1 MKRKSALILVA
12 AVLALSAS
20 ASFGNTSPQKAGL
33 EIKDSLDRTVSI
45 PARVERIVSIQ
56 PEISRLIVALG
67 AGDNLVGVDYTLQL
81 HDPMFRIIY
90 PKEHKL
96 ALVSMA
102 ENNINLEMTMR
113 LKPDIIFVSPYE
125 RQIVRALEG
134 KTRIPVVALA
144 SMGSF
149 ATLCEEMRL
158 VGRALGRGNRADELV
173 AYFNEGVHRVRKS
186 LQAVPEQKKPRVYL
200 SFWGSLTR
208 TPVLYEPVDA
218 AGGINVAEKIAPD
231 ILGSVS
237 TKVNVEQI
245 IRWNPDI
252 ILVHGHYPPRERT
265 MTVDQVLAD
274 SRLAAVEAVRSKKVF
289 YTLGFWDWWDMA
301 EVMIETH
308 YLARLFYPDR
318 FAGFDLIREGNA
330 IFKKFY
336 GIEAGFSELC
346 RILKCDE
353 WTHE

>member
-1 MKRKSALILVA
+1 MKGKSAFIFFAVA
-12 AVLALSAS
+12 LAGSAS
-20 ASFGNTSPQKAGL
+20 ASFENASPQKAGL
-33 EIKDSLDRTVSI
+33 AIKDSLDRTVSI
-45 PARVERIVSIQ
+45 PARVERIISIQ

-67 AGDNLVGVDYTLQL
+67 AGDNLVGVDYTLRL
-81 HDPMFRIIY
+81 RDHMFRIIY
-90 PKEHKL
+90 PKERNL
-96 ALVSMA
+96 TLVSMA
-102 ENNINLEMTMR
+102 ENNINLEMVMR
-113 LKPDIIFVSPYE
+113 LKPDVIFVSPYE
-125 RQIVRALEG
+125 RQIVKALEA

-144 SMGSF
+144 SMGYF
-149 ATLCEEMRL
+149 TKICEEMRL
-158 VGRALGRGNRADELV
+158 VGRVLGREKRADELV
-173 AYFNEGVHRVRKS
+173 AYFNEGVDRVRKS
-186 LQAVPEQKKPRVYL
+186 LDAVPEQKKPRVYL

-208 TPVLYEPVDA
+208 TPILYEPVNA

-245 IRWNPDI
+245 IRWNPDV

-265 MTVDQVLAD
+265 MTVAEVLAD
-274 SRLAAVEAVRSKKVF
+274 SRLASVEAVRAKKVF

-301 EVMIETH
+301 EVMIETL
-308 YLARLFYPDR
+308 YLAKLFYPER
-318 FAGFDLIREGNA
+318 FIGFDLIQEGNA

-336 GIEAGFSELC
+336 GVGGGFSELC